1 MRQSEIVDALSKI
14 PALKVVTDGPALVVT
29 VPAIGESLR
38 LHAEAVTWLKHGV
51 LPTGDP
57 YLQLQARQ
65 QDHEV
70 RLVLLN
76 DNLGWVPPDVNSLL
90 DTQIPVRIT
99 DAPEMVTYTDLER
112 ESVRALD
119 GADRPDVN
127 LFALTATLLVHRCA
141 IVGALRLGL
150 RPLRAVRLWHELWCH
165 VGEFLAGPFWPDP
178 YWDRLLLE
186 AGVPL
191 ASYEEARAGE
201 RPAIEALTVA
211 DLRAMEPVLTV
222 TRADDHFLA
231 AWRQWMKLTP
241 RQVCEVLAAD
251 LPEARI
257 EVSLYIEGGGA
268 VSMRIA
274 PSGVFQALI
283 ELRLSFTTRSA
294 SLDEI
299 RIADELKGS
308 GLFSRLRSNIE
319 GFTRALGLLS
329 LKASVSG
336 DGSVAFARAGYDWD
350 RS

>member
-1 MRQSEIVDALSKI
+1 MRQSELVDALREI
-14 PALKVVTDGPALVVT
+14 PALTVVSDGPALVVT
-29 VPAIGESLR
+29 VPAIGQSLR
-38 LHAEAVTWLKHGV
+38 LHAEAVTWLKPGV
-51 LPTGDP
+51 LPTGEP
-57 YLQLQARQ
+57 FLQLQGRMH
-65 QDHEV
+65 DHEV

-76 DNLGWVPPDVNSLL
+76 DDVGWVPPDVNSLL
-90 DTQIPVRIT
+90 DTEIPVTIT
-99 DAPEMVTYTDLER
+99 DAPEMVAYSDLER
-112 ESVRALD
+112 EAVRALAA
-119 GADRPDVN
+119 ADRPDVN
-127 LFALTATLLVHRCA
+127 LFALAATLLVHRCA

-150 RPLRAVRLWHELWCH
+150 RPLRVVQLWHELWCQ
-165 VGEFLAGPFWPDP
+165 VGELLHGPFWPDP

-191 ASYEEARAGE
+191 APYEQARLGD
-201 RPAIEALTVA
+201 RPAVETLTVA

-222 TRADDHFLA
+222 DRADAHFLA

-241 RQVCEVLAAD
+241 SQVCEVLTAD

-308 GLFSRLRSNIE
+308 GLFPRLRSNIE
-319 GFTRALGLLS
+319 NFTRSLGLLS
-329 LKASVSG
+329 LKVYATG

>member
-1 MRQSEIVDALSKI
+1 MLQSELVDALSEI
-14 PALKVVTDGPALVVT
+14 PALTVVSDGPALVIT
-29 VPAIGESLR
+29 VPAIGQSLR
-38 LHAEAVTWLKHGV
+38 LHAETMTWLMPGA
-51 LPTGDP
+51 LPTGEP
-57 YLQLQARQ
+57 FLQLQGRL

-76 DNLGWVPPDVNSLL
+76 DDVGWVPPDVNSLL
-90 DTQIPVRIT
+90 DSAMEVTIT
-99 DAPEMVTYTDLER
+99 DAPEMVAYTDLER
-112 ESVRALD
+112 ESVRAL
-119 GADRPDVN
+119 AEAERPWVN
-127 LFALTATLLVHRCA
+127 LGALAATLVVHRCA
-141 IVGALRLGL
+141 IVGAMRLGL

-165 VGEFLAGPFWPDP
+165 VGDFLVGPFWPDP

-191 ASYEEARAGE
+191 APYEQARVGD
-201 RPAIEALTVA
+201 RPAVEAMTVA

-222 TRADDHFLA
+222 DRADDHFLA

-241 RQVCEVLAAD
+241 RQVCEVLTAD

-257 EVSLYIEGGGA
+257 EVSLYIEGGGV

-308 GLFSRLRSNIE
+308 GLFPRVRSNLE
-319 GFTRALGLLS
+319 NLTRSLGLLS
-329 LKASVSG
+329 LKVYATG
-336 DGSVAFARAGYDWD
+336 DGSVAFALAGYDWD

>member
-1 MRQSEIVDALSKI
+1 MRQSELVDALSKI
-14 PALKVVTDGPALVVT
+14 PALKVVADGPALVVT

-57 YLQLQARQ
+57 FLQLQGRQ
-65 QDHEV
+65 QDQEV

-76 DNLGWVPPDVNSLL
+76 DDLGWVPPDVNSLL
-90 DTQIPVRIT
+90 DTAIPVTING
-99 DAPEMVTYTDLER
+99 APEMVAYTDLER
-112 ESVRALD
+112 ESVRALAE
-119 GADRPDVN
+119 ADRPDVN

-165 VGEFLAGPFWPDP
+165 VGEFLTDPFWPDP

-191 ASYEEARAGE
+191 APYEEARAGE

-222 TRADDHFLA
+222 TRADDRFLA

-257 EVSLYIEGGGA
+257 EVSLYMEGGGA

-274 PSGVFQALI
+274 PAGVFQALI

-299 RIADELKGS
+299 RIAEELKGS
-308 GLFSRLRSNIE
+308 GLFGRLRSNIE
-319 GFTRALGLLS
+319 NFTRALGLLS
-329 LKASVSG
+329 LKVYATG
-336 DGSVAFARAGYDWD
+336 DGSVAFALAGYDWD